1 MSAEIANNRGNVL
14 TLKVSGK
21 LTQPEL
27 ASAQKE
33 ALGILQKEG
42 SKRLLVVVEDFEGW
56 GKGDW
61 GDMSGQISIEP
72 FIERM
77 AIVGDRRWED
87 LALLFA
93 GKGVRRLAIEY
104 FPSADLA
111 KAEEWVTQE

>member
-1 MSAEIANNRGNVL
+1 MSAQITNNRGKVL

-33 ALGILQKEG
+33 ALGIFQREG

-56 GKGDW
+56 GKGNW
-61 GDMSGQISIEP
+61 GDMSGQISIDP
-72 FIERM
+72 YIERM
-77 AIVGDRRWED
+77 AIVGERKWEG

-93 GKGVRRLAIEY
+93 GKGIRHLAIEY
-104 FPSADLA
+104 FPSSDIA
-111 KAEEWVTQE
+111 KAQEWVTQE